1 MPGLINTHTH
11 LGMTVLRGYLDD
23 MELHTWLRKSWSI
36 ESKLT
41 KEDVYLSSLLGC
53 VEMIKNGI
61 TIFNDMYYFGDSTLR
76 AIDESGMRGMFS
88 QAVLDT
94 PIMEFKTVDE
104 SFAILKNL
112 RKMWKDNNRTLL
124 SIGPHAIYTC
134 SKETLL
140 RTKEFAEKHNL
151 LIHTHLSETKKEVED
166 CKKKTGKT
174 PVKYLDSINFFSQN
188 VIAAHCC
195 WLTEKEILTLRE
207 HKVKVSHC
215 PISNLKMTSG
225 IAPLLEMI
233 RNSLCVSLGTD
244 SAASNNSLDLFQ
256 EMKFVALLHK
266 FNVNNPTVI
275 PAQTALDLA
284 TINGAKTLGLEN
296 QIGSIEVGKK
306 LI

>member
-1 MPGLINTHTH
+1 
-11 LGMTVLRGYLDD
+11 
-23 MELHTWLRKSWSI
+23 
-36 ESKLT
+36 
-41 KEDVYLSSLLGC
+41 
-53 VEMIKNGI
+53 
-61 TIFNDMYYFGDSTLR
+61 MYYFGDSTLG
-76 AIDESGMRGMFS
+76 AKDESGMRGMFS